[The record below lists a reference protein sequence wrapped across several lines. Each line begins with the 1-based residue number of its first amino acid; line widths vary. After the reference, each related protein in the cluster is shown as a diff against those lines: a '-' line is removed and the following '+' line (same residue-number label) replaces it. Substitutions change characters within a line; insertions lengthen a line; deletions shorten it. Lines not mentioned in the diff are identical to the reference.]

1 MIVSSLAAVT
11 SRTACVMPLLCIEER
26 DASGAE
32 EGADPDQARLS
43 RDAMELCEYQVSQQ
57 LAKGIQKV
65 AVVAGPE
72 AYPSW
77 PAYVTAFMSRGGII
91 EACASGETQ
100 MPFKQALTACAA
112 AASLLLLLLCCP
124 ALQCAV
130 LRCNVLCCCC
140 NTLCCAVLCCA
151 VLCCAV
157 LCLCWAWAGLGWPFV
172 TKQQGG
178 GLMSEAKHGF
188 LCCQV

>member
-157 LCLCWAWAGLGWPFV
+157 LVLGLGWAGLAICNQATRWRIDV
-172 TKQQGG
+172 
-178 GLMSEAKHGF
+178 
-188 LCCQV
+188 